1 MRGDC
6 RERLAIQMYTVHE
19 HAWANLEE
27 TLQALANMGYR
38 GIEYY
43 GHHSMFDRNVTAQME
58 ARTGM
63 KMIGWHTEWAD
74 LQEDTYEETVS
85 YLEAVGCPL
94 IVVPCLGGDWN
105 IGHSREQECR
115 DVWLRHLDWLN
126 QLYEK
131 LSARGLGLAYHN
143 HNHEFLLN
151 YDGQKVFELLFNN
164 LRPEIM
170 MEFDTVRAICA
181 GEDCCQTLRQYSF
194 REALLH
200 LKPYSNITGYESFLG
215 RPDDCNNVREILRA
229 YEGNF
234 DWIKLESE
242 NRAVDE
248 MENAKKNFEY
258 LNLILGDV

>member
-1 MRGDC
+1 M
-6 RERLAIQMYTVHE
+6 
-19 HAWANLEE
+19 
-27 TLQALANMGYR
+27 
-38 GIEYY
+38 
-43 GHHSMFDRNVTAQME
+43 
-58 ARTGM
+58 
-63 KMIGWHTEWAD
+63 
-74 LQEDTYEETVS
+74 
-85 YLEAVGCPL
+85 
-94 IVVPCLGGDWN
+94 
-105 IGHSREQECR
+105 
-115 DVWLRHLDWLN
+115 
-126 QLYEK
+126 
-131 LSARGLGLAYHN
+131 
-143 HNHEFLLN
+143 
-151 YDGQKVFELLFNN
+151 LFNN

-170 MEFDTVRAICA
+170 MEFDTGRAICA

-234 DWIKLESE
+234 DWIMLESE

>member
-94 IVVPCLGGDWN
+94 IVVPCLGGRLEHRPQQRA
-105 IGHSREQECR
+105 GMQRC
-115 DVWLRHLDWLN
+115 L
-126 QLYEK
+126 
-131 LSARGLGLAYHN
+131 AAPFGLV
-143 HNHEFLLN
+143 ES
-151 YDGQKVFELLFNN
+151 
-164 LRPEIM
+164 
-170 MEFDTVRAICA
+170 
-181 GEDCCQTLRQYSF
+181 TLRKTVSQRSW
-194 REALLH
+194 
-200 LKPYSNITGYESFLG
+200 TGLSQ
-215 RPDDCNNVREILRA
+215 
-229 YEGNF
+229 
-234 DWIKLESE
+234 S
-242 NRAVDE
+242 
-248 MENAKKNFEY
+248 
-258 LNLILGDV
+258 